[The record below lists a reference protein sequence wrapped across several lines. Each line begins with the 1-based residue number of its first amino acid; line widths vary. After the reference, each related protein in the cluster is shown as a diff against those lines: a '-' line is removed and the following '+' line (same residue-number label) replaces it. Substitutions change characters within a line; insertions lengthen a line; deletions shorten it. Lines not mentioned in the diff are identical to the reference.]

1 VTLIVGKEKKAY
13 ILHKNLLCLY
23 SDYFRAAFNGQFKET
38 TERKLELP
46 DVETSLF
53 DEFQVWL
60 YTRELQGPPGLQF
73 RFLTD
78 MWILGDQHQIPLLQN
93 QAMDKIFAKRAEN
106 NCFAISVVP
115 EVFAKTAAGSP
126 LRKAVIEIIAFVEAT
141 DRKID
146 LFDANQEAFEHFLT
160 WLYTRKLASDDEQPL
175 GLIAL
180 VDLWLLGDRFQ
191 VPMLQNCVMDKI
203 IPQPNDDTV
212 FELGLVEAAYENTTV
227 GSPLRR
233 VLLEIPA
240 YQTAL
245 GEAEGVLFRKRFTV
259 EILVDLVKEVASARK
274 DKVPW
279 GELPKRDKCFFHV
292 HGKDEQC

>member
-1 VTLIVGKEKKAY
+1 MHVLKTHTIYSKHFRGSVVTLVVGPDKKEFTV
-13 ILHKNLLCLY
+13 HKDLLVFY
-23 SDYFRAAFNGQFKET
+23 SDYFRAAFNG
-38 TERKLELP
+38 
-46 DVETSLF
+46 S
-53 DEFQVWL
+53 
-60 YTRELQGPPGLQF
+60 
-73 RFLTD
+73 
-78 MWILGDQHQIPLLQN
+78 
-93 QAMDKIFAKRAEN
+93 
-106 NCFAISVVP
+106 
-115 EVFAKTAAGSP
+115 
-126 LRKAVIEIIAFVEAT
+126 FVEAT

-233 VLLEIPA
+233 VLLEILA

-274 DKVPW
+274 DKVLW